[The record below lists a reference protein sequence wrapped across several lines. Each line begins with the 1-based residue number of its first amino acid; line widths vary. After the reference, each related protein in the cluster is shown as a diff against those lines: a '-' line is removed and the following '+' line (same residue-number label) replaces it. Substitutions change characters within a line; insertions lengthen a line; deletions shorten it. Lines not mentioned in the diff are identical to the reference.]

1 MTPDPFVD
9 AMKQWT
15 QLSMRNSTR
24 NFIHYAR
31 ESGLSISH
39 FGAIFYI
46 YRTGS
51 CGVTEIADQLGV
63 TSAAASQML
72 ERLVKQGVVLRT
84 EDPGDR
90 RVKRIMLTDK
100 GRRILDEAIQARQ
113 SWFEELAHSLSP
125 SEKDSVVTALKLLI
139 GKVNQMTAGAVPTH

>member
-9 AMKQWT
+9 AMKQWI

-31 ESGLSISH
+31 ESGLSISN

-46 YRTGS
+46 YRIGS
-51 CGVTEIADQLGV
+51 CGVTEIGEQLGV

-72 ERLVKQGVVLRT
+72 ERLVQQGVVLRT
-84 EDPGDR
+84 EDPQDR
-90 RVKRIMLTDK
+90 RVKRIVLTEK

-113 SWFEELAHSLSP
+113 SWLEELAHSLSP
-125 SEKDSVVTALKLLI
+125 SEKDSVISALKLLI
-139 GKVNQMTAGAVPTH
+139 GKVNQMTASAAAAH

>member
-9 AMKQWT
+9 AMKQWI

-46 YRTGS
+46 YRIGS
-51 CGVTEIADQLGV
+51 CGVTEIGEQLGV

-72 ERLVKQGVVLRT
+72 ERLVQQGVVLRT
-84 EDPGDR
+84 EDPQDR
-90 RVKRIMLTDK
+90 RVKRIVLTEK

-113 SWFEELAHSLSP
+113 SWLEELAHSLSP
-125 SEKDSVVTALKLLI
+125 SEKDSVISALKLLI
-139 GKVNQMTAGAVPTH
+139 GKVNQMTASAAAAH